1 MSSFLKISYNAWHG
15 VLALLVTV
23 FMSLCFWFSMA
34 DGIKEWNHPLANIG
48 AVFMAAFIAWGLQH
62 FNEWQ
67 QFKGVFEKNING
79 EDSCSGQ
86 LDKLGHFYE
95 DSKQDFRAFYI
106 GIMAGFIL
114 SVFILAHL

>member
-23 FMSLCFWFSMA
+23 FMSLCFWFSMSA
-34 DGIKEWNHPLANIG
+34 GIKEWNHPLANIG
-48 AVFMAAFIAWGLQH
+48 AVFMAAFVAWGLQH

-67 QFKGVFEKNING
+67 QVKGKWHGSEAELNEVRIVT
-79 EDSCSGQ
+79 
-86 LDKLGHFYE
+86 LGRFFY